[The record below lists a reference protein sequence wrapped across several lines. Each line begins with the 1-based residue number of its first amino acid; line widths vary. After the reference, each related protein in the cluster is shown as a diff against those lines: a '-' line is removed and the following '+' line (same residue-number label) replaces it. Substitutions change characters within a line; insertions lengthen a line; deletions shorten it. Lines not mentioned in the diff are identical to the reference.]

1 MRGIAYLRVSK
12 EELDVE
18 NQKLAIRSY
27 AETKGIEIVGWF
39 EDTVTGASD
48 PMMRPGFSSLLS
60 FINYNKVDAVVVYA
74 LDRIGRSFREVLN
87 TIWALEE
94 KGIAVI
100 SVREEWLSTLDP
112 NIRKLIL
119 SILSWAADFE
129 RQLIKQR
136 TKLGLQKARQQ
147 GKRIGRPP
155 ALTQE
160 QIRQARKLRE
170 KGVSYRAIAKI
181 FGVSDR
187 TVRRVLKADK
197 IKT

>member
-1 MRGIAYLRVSK
+1 MRAIAYLRVSK

-27 AETKGIEIVGWF
+27 AENRGIDIVAWF

-48 PMMRPGFSSLLS
+48 PMKRPGFSSLLS

-87 TIWALEE
+87 TVWVLEE

-136 TKLGLQKARQQ
+136 TKLGLEKARQQ
-147 GKRIGRPP
+147 GKRLGRPP

-160 QIRQARKLRE
+160 QIRQAKKLRE
-170 KGVSYRAIAKI
+170 KGVSYRTIAKI
-181 FGVSDR
+181 LGVSDR
-187 TVRRVLKADK
+187 TVRRALKVDK
-197 IKT
+197 ITA